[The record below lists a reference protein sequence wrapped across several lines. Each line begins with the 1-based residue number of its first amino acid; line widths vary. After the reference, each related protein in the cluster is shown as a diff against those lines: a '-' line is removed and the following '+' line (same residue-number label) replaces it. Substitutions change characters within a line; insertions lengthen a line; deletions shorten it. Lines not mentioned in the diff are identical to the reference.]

1 MNCYYNNQ
9 TYSSQEDDNFGMSE
23 EDSYLDDDQMKG
35 GRAVDKESL
44 EYKKRREKNNEAVS
58 CDNLVVLL

>member
-1 MNCYYNNQ
+1 
-9 TYSSQEDDNFGMSE
+9 MSE
-23 EDSYLDDDQMKG
+23 EDSYLDNDQMKG

-58 CDNLVVLL
+58 YHIIIIIIIIF